1 MRTMQE
7 QRCLHGPVPPHL
19 LVLREPIHN
28 PRVLEVERPRSFPFD
43 AEGELAAAL
52 RSDKIC
58 RENGRPVHNFPRDG
72 DLGVEPPISRYYG
85 VTKIT
90 WNADVRWR
98 ARIPKK
104 KNEIYI
110 GSFDEEQEAAR
121 AVDEYLASIGYERRN
136 FPEDEVEDLEDLGGD
151 AVSSPQ

>member
-1 MRTMQE
+1 M
-7 QRCLHGPVPPHL
+7 
-19 LVLREPIHN
+19 
-28 PRVLEVERPRSFPFD
+28 
-43 AEGELAAAL
+43 
-52 RSDKIC
+52 
-58 RENGRPVHNFPRDG
+58 
-72 DLGVEPPISRYYG
+72 EPPISRYYG

-104 KNEIYI
+104 RNEIYI

-136 FPEDEVEDLEDLGGD
+136 FPEDEVGNLEDLGGD

>member
-1 MRTMQE
+1 MLRA
-7 QRCLHGPVPPHL
+7 RPHSRDPPWGL
-19 LVLREPIHN
+19 LINHFAILVQK
-28 PRVLEVERPRSFPFD
+28 SFPFD

-104 KNEIYI
+104 RNEIYI

>member
-1 MRTMQE
+1 M
-7 QRCLHGPVPPHL
+7 CP
-19 LVLREPIHN
+19 
-28 PRVLEVERPRSFPFD
+28 
-43 AEGELAAAL
+43 ELTFL
-52 RSDKIC
+52 YQIC

-72 DLGVEPPISRYYG
+72 DLGAEPPASRYYG

-90 WNADVRWR
+90 WNADVRHGWR
-98 ARIPKK
+98 ARITYSNW

-151 AVSSPQ
+151 SVSSPQ